1 MPISAAQRHDFVA
14 AATASPNRLEYLTAN
29 DWALLLDTAT
39 ERKFTKGEEL
49 IRIGVRQRSIIF
61 LSKGSA
67 RIISGRNSPIATVG
81 AGEILG
87 EMTFLE
93 GSESSATVVAEEP
106 CEAYVIS
113 WADLAETFEAYPH
126 LGSRF
131 YRSVAV
137 SLSRRL
143 RGQISE

>member
-1 MPISAAQRHDFVA
+1 MAITAAKRHEFVA

-29 DWALLLDTAT
+29 DWALLLDKAAV
-39 ERKFTKGEEL
+39 KNFAKGEEL
-49 IRIGVRQRSIIF
+49 IRIGIRQRSIIF

-67 RIISGRNSPIATVG
+67 RIISGRNFPIANVG

-87 EMTFLE
+87 EMAFLE
-93 GSESSATVVAEEP
+93 GTESSATVVAEEP
-106 CEAYVIS
+106 TEAYVIT
-113 WADLAETFEAYPH
+113 WTDLCETFEAYPH

-143 RGQISE
+143 REQISE